1 MRRRWLLILL
11 VIVLLAGLLVYRSTM
26 PAATLSVVQP
36 RVGTIRTYVQ
46 ELATTQ
52 LPQDY
57 LVVMPVPGWLN
68 PIDLREGD
76 PVKQGQVIATLDKA
90 DLEARVKQA
99 QARIDVLEAYI
110 AKTADNTMENDAL
123 VQAEAVVQAMNES
136 VKAAEAKLEASRAL
150 MEFAKS
156 DVERLRQL
164 EKGNA
169 VTERD
174 LQAAELQWHRASADY
189 QGDAL
194 NLAAMKTINAVGY
207 ITPKLIQDYILKK
220 QFDKQAYERQ
230 LQEAKVQLEVEKRN
244 LERAT
249 ITSPIDGV
257 VLQRHETRR
266 VYLQPGMP
274 LLTLGNLDNMEVI
287 AEVLSERAM
296 SISPGDPVEI
306 TGEGLPDGP
315 IAGKVLR
322 VYPAGFKKISSLGVE
337 QQRVNVAIA
346 PEVRPPQLGVEYR
359 VEVRIYYG
367 TAENARVLPR
377 TSLFRGPQG
386 GWMVMV
392 VRNGYTELQPV
403 KVGLMNDEE
412 AQILDGIS
420 AEDLVVARPSR
431 EITPDM
437 RVNVEPTR

>member
-1 MRRRWLLILL
+1 
-11 VIVLLAGLLVYRSTM
+11 
-26 PAATLSVVQP
+26 
-36 RVGTIRTYVQ
+36 
-46 ELATTQ
+46 
-52 LPQDY
+52 
-57 LVVMPVPGWLN
+57 VVMPVPGWLN
-68 PIDLREGD
+68 PIGLREGD
-76 PVKQGQVIATLDKA
+76 PVKQGQVIATLDTA
-90 DLEARVKQA
+90 DLEARVRQVEERMA
-99 QARIDVLEAYI
+99 VLDAYI

-123 VQAEAVVQAMNES
+123 IQAEAVVKAMNES
-136 VKAAEAKLEASRAL
+136 VKAAEAKLEASKAL
-150 MEFAKS
+150 AEFAKE
-156 DVERLRQL
+156 DVERLRKL

-174 LQAAELQWHRASADY
+174 LHSAEANWRRANADY

-194 NLAAMKTINAVGY
+194 NLAAMKIIDAVGY
-207 ITPKLIQDYILKK
+207 ITPKLIQDYIFKK

-257 VLQRHETRR
+257 VLKRHETRR
-266 VYLQPGMP
+266 LYLQPGMP
-274 LLTLGNLDNMEVI
+274 LLSLGNLDNMEVI

-296 SISPGDPVEI
+296 SISPGNPVEI
-306 TGEGLPDGP
+306 TGEGLAGGP

-346 PEVRPPQLGVEYR
+346 PEKRPRQLGVDYR

-367 TAENARVLPR
+367 TAENALVLPR
-377 TSLFRGPQG
+377 TSLFRGPEG
-386 GWMVMV
+386 NWMVMA

-403 KVGLMNDEE
+403 KVGLMNDDE
-412 AQILDGIS
+412 AQILEGIL
-420 AEDLVVARPSR
+420 ARDLIVARPSR
-431 EITPDM
+431 EITPGM
-437 RVNVEPTR
+437 RVEAEVAR

>member
-1 MRRRWLLILL
+1 
-11 VIVLLAGLLVYRSTM
+11 
-26 PAATLSVVQP
+26 
-36 RVGTIRTYVQ
+36 
-46 ELATTQ
+46 
-52 LPQDY
+52 
-57 LVVMPVPGWLN
+57 
-68 PIDLREGD
+68 
-76 PVKQGQVIATLDKA
+76 
-90 DLEARVKQA
+90 
-99 QARIDVLEAYI
+99 
-110 AKTADNTMENDAL
+110 
-123 VQAEAVVQAMNES
+123 
-136 VKAAEAKLEASRAL
+136 
-150 MEFAKS
+150 
-156 DVERLRQL
+156 
-164 EKGNA
+164 
-169 VTERD
+169 
-174 LQAAELQWHRASADY
+174 
-189 QGDAL
+189 
-194 NLAAMKTINAVGY
+194 MKTINAVGY

>member
-1 MRRRWLLILL
+1 
-11 VIVLLAGLLVYRSTM
+11 M
-26 PAATLSVVQP
+26 PAATLSVVHP
-36 RVGTIRTYVQ
+36 RVGAIRTYVQ

-52 LPQDY
+52 LPQNY

-76 PVKQGQVIATLDKA
+76 PVKEAQVIATLDTA

-99 QARIDVLEAYI
+99 QARMAALEAYI
-110 AKTADNTMENDAL
+110 AKTADNTLENDAL
-123 VQAEAVVQAMNES
+123 IQAEAVVRAMNES
-136 VKAAEAKLEASRAL
+136 VKAAETKLEASKAL
-150 MEFAKS
+150 SEFAKS
-156 DVERLRQL
+156 DVERLR
-164 EKGNA
+164 KSGSA

-174 LQAAELQWHRASADY
+174 LQSAEMNWRRAAADY

-194 NLAAMKTINAVGY
+194 NLAGMKIINAVGY
-207 ITPKLIQDYILKK
+207 ITPKLIQDYVLKK
-220 QFDKQAYERQ
+220 QFDKQVYERQ

-249 ITSPIDGV
+249 IISPIDGV

-296 SISPGDPVEI
+296 SISPGNPVEI
-306 TGEGLPDGP
+306 TGEGLAGGP

-346 PEVRPPQLGVEYR
+346 LEKRPPQLGVEYR

-367 TAENARVLPR
+367 TAENALVLPR
-377 TSLFRGPQG
+377 TSLFRGPEG
-386 GWMVMV
+386 DWMVMT

-403 KVGLMNDEE
+403 KVGLMNDDE

-420 AEDLVVARPSR
+420 AEDQIVARPSR
-431 EITPDM
+431 EITPAM
-437 RVNVEPTR
+437 RVEVDTAR